1 MRLKKQELKKGFFL
15 IFYGTALQ
23 HIIWSKGQT
32 CVIFRNGWVIIAA
45 RLQKFTPIFPKRTL
59 RNLTTLLMTLICR
72 IKTIVHTQTLPASVE
87 NDTTTNK

>member
-72 IKTIVHTQTLPASVE
+72 KIEKGVHTHPIWGYKYTF
-87 NDTTTNK
+87 